1 MTVNLNFNLEAWI
14 KNVQIEAESE
24 EAAIEK
30 LRSMSFSDI
39 IYDAEVDSELKITNV
54 ETTVADYTLEVH
66 VSDVE
71 YDLDPEIID
80 VSVIEYLKNFL
91 PKDWNITLK
100 GVTEDDD
107 VEELLKDYIF
117 DETNY
122 DTKSLKFQILK
133 KS

>member
-24 EAAIEK
+24 EAAIEN

-91 PKDWNITLK
+91 PKDWNITFK